1 MTEYQ
6 EKAIAAIEAQQA
18 KVKERSPQWMVGEQL
33 KDICR
38 MEPHSAELIAQDLQ
52 VKEMGIVEAEKKLK
66 TFADSHK
73 AGGFACVIPAEA
85 DRILREF
92 YGLPA
97 FEENHVP
104 REFYGLPAARG
115 PSPNGLP
122 PELGGGI
129 DPLDFL

>member
-18 KVKERSPQWMVGEQL
+18 KAGVHSKVWAVGEQL
-33 KDICR
+33 KCICMR
-38 MEPHSAELIAQDLQ
+38 ESASAELIAQDLA
-52 VKEMGIVEAEKKLK
+52 VEGMSISDAEKKVAA
-66 TFADSHK
+66 FARKNS
-73 AGGFACVIPAEA
+73 GFASLDDA

-97 FEENHVP
+97 FERNHALL
-104 REFYGLPAARG
+104 EFYGLPSAGEAVPG
-115 PSPNGLP
+115 GLP
-122 PELGGGI
+122 PELGGHI